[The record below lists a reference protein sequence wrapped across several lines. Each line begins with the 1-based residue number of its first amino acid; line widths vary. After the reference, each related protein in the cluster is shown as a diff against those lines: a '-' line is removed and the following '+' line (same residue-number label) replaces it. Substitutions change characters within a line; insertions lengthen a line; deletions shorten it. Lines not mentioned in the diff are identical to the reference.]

1 MCQRQIRK
9 KERNNNILRTKHTRT
24 PTQSCSFAY
33 KVYTKNK
40 KARQK
45 SKTGANEIE
54 KAKRGIARVLS
65 SSSLSFNS
73 FEYITGRI
81 ERGTRRQRR
90 HMQEW
95 YRGIVNLD
103 CLPLRAGAGA
113 TLKRKADKRML
124 KTTTTTTKK
133 L

>member
-1 MCQRQIRK
+1 
-9 KERNNNILRTKHTRT
+9 
-24 PTQSCSFAY
+24 
-33 KVYTKNK
+33 
-40 KARQK
+40 
-45 SKTGANEIE
+45 
-54 KAKRGIARVLS
+54 
-65 SSSLSFNS
+65 
-73 FEYITGRI
+73 
-81 ERGTRRQRR
+81 
-90 HMQEW
+90 MQEW